1 MDVKKEDRKKI
12 QVAREL
18 VGFIKEIVALAKKIE
33 NHKPPNPD
41 KCLDDKVYFYYNFLR
56 RLVDY
61 GNSVVILVRGKHTHA
76 AVLVARTAF
85 EGLVYVESYRKFYES
100 LEKKWCYYA
109 IYEAYREEYEHNSKT
124 SADIWLRNYELQ
136 HGTDIVQKATE
147 AFVFEERRQDWY
159 QNLGRFSNLAE
170 RLANCGDP
178 DLARMEQ
185 AKRELYD
192 PFSKVTHWTPKGIFG
207 QDKETF
213 TLAAIALTFE
223 SLVGVSKVV
232 NDECKLDFSEKLEDV
247 WNRYQRYSRATLAR
261 IAI

>member
-1 MDVKKEDRKKI
+1 MDAKKEDSNK
-12 QVAREL
+12 QVARDL
-18 VGFIKEIVALAKKIE
+18 VGFIPEIIALAKKIE
-33 NHKPPNPD
+33 NRKPRNPD
-41 KCLDDKVYFYYNFLR
+41 KCLDDKVYFYYNFLS

-61 GNSVVILVRGKHTHA
+61 GNIVVMLVRGKHTHA

-85 EGLVYVESYRKFYES
+85 EGLVYVESYRRFYES

-109 IYEAYREEYEHNSKT
+109 IYEAYRDEYEHNSKT

-136 HGTDIVQKATE
+136 HGADIVQKAKE
-147 AFVFEERRQDWY
+147 AFVFEERRQDWH
-159 QNLGRFSNLAE
+159 QNLGRFSNLTE

-178 DLARMEQ
+178 DLAQMET

-192 PFSKVTHWTPKGIFG
+192 PFSKVTHWTPKGILG
-207 QDKETF
+207 QNKEIF

-223 SLVGVSKVV
+223 SLVGVSNVV
-232 NDECKLDFSEKLEDV
+232 NDECKLDFSEKLEEV
-247 WNRYQRYSRATLAR
+247 WNRYQRYSRATLGR